1 MMKSWQIGLL
11 CLSLVL
17 LVPSVF
23 WLTYNLWSLSP
34 KLALG
39 LEFSLILAFVL
50 AWFTLFDRIL
60 STKHH
65 YYL

>member
-1 MMKSWQIGLL
+1 MKSWQISAL

-17 LVPSVF
+17 LVPFVF
-23 WLTYNLWSLSP
+23 WLTYTLWSVSP

-50 AWFTLFDRIL
+50 AWFALFDRIV
-60 STKHH
+60 SHA
-65 YYL
+65 